1 MEVNYLE
8 RGCELWG
15 VGGRGGG
22 GVVNQFGMKCL
33 NEIG

>member
-8 RGCELWG
+8 SGCELWG
-15 VGGRGGG
+15 VGGRGG